1 MMNARSRD
9 VIERSESKLL
19 RAEFGAHITKMQI
32 QKSGVECKQKSGV
45 ECKQKSGV
53 ECVPD
58 EAVDASFAVLQIVKL
73 VATIC
78 DAIEDESNECNS
90 AKNDE

>member
-1 MMNARSRD
+1 MNARSRD

-19 RAEFGAHITKMQI
+19 RTEFGVHIAKMQI
-32 QKSGVECKQKSGV
+32 QKSGAEYKQ
-45 ECKQKSGV
+45 ESGV

-58 EAVDASFAVLQIVKL
+58 EAIDASFAVLQIVKL

-78 DAIEDESNECNS
+78 DAIEDESNECNG
-90 AKNDE
+90 ANNDE

>member
-1 MMNARSRD
+1 M
-9 VIERSESKLL
+9 L

-32 QKSGVECKQKSGV
+32 QKSGV

-78 DAIEDESNECNS
+78 DAIEDES
-90 AKNDE
+90 D

>member
-19 RAEFGAHITKMQI
+19 RTEFGVHIAKMQI
-32 QKSGVECKQKSGV
+32 QKSGVEYKQ
-45 ECKQKSGV
+45 ESGV
-53 ECVPD
+53 ECVPG
-58 EAVDASFAVLQIVKL
+58 EAIYASFAVLQIVKL

-78 DAIEDESNECNS
+78 DAIEDGSSECNG
-90 AKNDE
+90 AHNGE